1 MKPADI
7 SVVIPVLNEREN
19 LEPLFIAL
27 SEVTNGLGLTA
38 QIIVADGGSNDG
50 SRELAKQA
58 GADVVEQTE
67 RGYGGALLAGFAAAT
82 APYIVTMDADL
93 SHRPVFLREFWKERH
108 SADILVASRYVTG
121 GRADMGLFRR
131 VLSLILNKTYSR
143 VLSLP
148 LRDVSSGFRM
158 YRSSSVKNLELNA
171 RDFDVLE
178 EILVR
183 IYVNG
188 GRVKEVPF
196 HYGARQS
203 GKSHAKL
210 LRFGW
215 AYSRTLLK
223 MWRLRRQDSQNLQ
236 DKHRQ

>member
-19 LEPLFIAL
+19 LEPLFKSL

-93 SHRPVFLREFWKERH
+93 SHRPVFLREFWKERQ

-121 GRADMGLFRR
+121 GRADMGPFRR

-215 AYSRTLLK
+215 AYSKTLLK
-223 MWRLRRQDSQNLQ
+223 MWRLRRQDKSIQY
-236 DKHRQ
+236 RSR

>member
-7 SVVIPVLNEREN
+7 SVVVPALNEREN
-19 LEPLFIAL
+19 LEPLFKSLAN
-27 SEVTNGLGLTA
+27 VTSGLGLTA
-38 QIIVADGGSNDG
+38 EIIVADGGSKDG
-50 SRELAKQA
+50 SRELAERS
-58 GADVVEQTE
+58 GAEVVDQTE

-82 APYIVTMDADL
+82 APFIVTMDADL
-93 SHRPVFLREFWKERH
+93 SHPPVFLREFWKQRE
-108 SADILVASRYVTG
+108 SADILVASRYVAG
-121 GRADMGLFRR
+121 GRADMGAFRR

-148 LRDVSSGFRM
+148 LHDVSSGFRM
-158 YRSSSVKNLELNA
+158 YRSTSVKSLKLEA

-178 EILVR
+178 EILVK

-188 GRVKEVPF
+188 GRIKEVPF
-196 HYGARQS
+196 HYGARHS

-215 AYSRTLLK
+215 AYSKTLLK
-223 MWRLRRQDSQNLQ
+223 MWKLRRES
-236 DKHRQ
+236 

>member
-19 LEPLFIAL
+19 LEPLFKSL

-93 SHRPVFLREFWKERH
+93 SHRPVFLREFWKERQ

-121 GRADMGLFRR
+121 GRADMGPFRR

-215 AYSRTLLK
+215 AYSSTLLK
-223 MWRLRRQDSQNLQ
+223 MWRLRRQDKSIQY
-236 DKHRQ
+236 RSR

>member
-19 LEPLFIAL
+19 LEPLFKSL

-50 SRELAKQA
+50 SREFAKQA
-58 GADVVEQTE
+58 GADVVEQKE

-93 SHRPVFLREFWKERH
+93 SHRPVFLREFWKERQ

-121 GRADMGLFRR
+121 GRADMGPFRR

-215 AYSRTLLK
+215 AYSSTLLK
-223 MWRLRRQDSQNLQ
+223 MWRLRRQDKSIQY
-236 DKHRQ
+236 RSR

>member
-1 MKPADI
+1 MTLADI

-19 LEPLFIAL
+19 LEPLFKSLA
-27 SEVTNGLGLTA
+27 EVTGGLGLSA

-50 SRELAKQA
+50 SRQLAQQS
-58 GADVVEQTE
+58 GAEVVDQTE
-67 RGYGGALLAGFAAAT
+67 RGYGGALLAGFAAAK
-82 APYIVTMDADL
+82 APFIVTMDADL
-93 SHRPVFLREFWKERH
+93 SHRPVFLREFWKERE
-108 SADILVASRYVTG
+108 SADILVASRYIAG
-121 GRADMGLFRR
+121 GRADMAVFRR

-158 YRSSSVKNLELNA
+158 YRSTSVKSLALDA

-178 EILVR
+178 EILVKV
-183 IYVNG
+183 YVNG
-188 GRVKEVPF
+188 GRIREVPF
-196 HYGARQS
+196 HYGARHS

-215 AYSRTLLK
+215 AYSKTLLR
-223 MWRLRRQDSQNLQ
+223 MWRLRRGVNRES
-236 DKHRQ
+236 

>member
-19 LEPLFIAL
+19 LEPLFKSL

-93 SHRPVFLREFWKERH
+93 SHRPVFLREFWKERQ

-121 GRADMGLFRR
+121 GRADMGPFRR

-223 MWRLRRQDSQNLQ
+223 MWRLRRQDKSIQY
-236 DKHRQ
+236 RSR